1 MVKARCFFCAGKGGA
16 ALFTEEQLK
25 IGQWVREISAKSYR
39 GWKAFYH
46 TTKWKYKRKDILKRD
61 HNECQMCRKK
71 GKYTRATTVHHIKH
85 LRDAP
90 ELALTDH
97 NLISLCNDCHDL
109 MHPEKHKRKIGYEN
123 KERW

>member
-1 MVKARCFFCAGKGGA
+1 MVKDRCFFCAGKGGA

-61 HNECQMCRKK
+61 HNECQMCLQK

-85 LRDAP
+85 LRDMP
-90 ELALTDH
+90 ELALTDS
-97 NLISLCNDCHDL
+97 NLISLCNDCHEL